1 MEMLKFKT
9 KEGEIL
15 EFGDTEAYNLDNEI
29 AFILNLEKQINSMN
43 SQDPDHVK
51 AFKHNAN
58 VLSRIVGV
66 DELPENEAWDDVTSQ
81 TYNYIADNLNLLKKH
96 GITEHVNAKK
106 LEQVTNPAFTETENA
121 PTIDEMKALEVDIGK
136 LYDEA

>member
-1 MEMLKFKT
+1 MFNFKT
-9 KEGEIL
+9 KEGGIL
-15 EFGDTEAYNLDNEI
+15 EFGNKEASNLNDEI
-29 AFILNLEKQINSMN
+29 AFILSLEKQINSMSPQN
-43 SQDPDHVK
+43 PDHVK

-66 DELPENEAWDDVTSQ
+66 NELPENEVWDEPTAQ
-81 TYNYIADNLNLLKKH
+81 TYQYLADNLGLLKKH
-96 GITEHVNAKK
+96 GITEHLNAKK
-106 LEQVTNPAFTETENA
+106 IEKVTNPAFTETEHA